1 VKRLGDREQNSGEG
15 QTMGVMSNEE
25 ALLKE
30 LDSDIADAYSSGTLN
45 NKVDIAL
52 SFATVV
58 TSLIATALVAANDV
72 VPKVVTALAAALPAT
87 CSALQNFVQFK
98 ERSSWYFEYA
108 ARARAI
114 GMLYRAEETPDLKEF
129 ANQRAALEV
138 DMERQWAAIIRG
150 AARPSQ
156 PRVTMPEQRK

>member
-1 VKRLGDREQNSGEG
+1 
-15 QTMGVMSNEE
+15 MFNEE
-25 ALLKE
+25 NLLKE

-58 TSLIATALVAANDV
+58 TSLAATALVAANDA
-72 VPKVVTALAAALPAT
+72 VPKVVIAVAAALPAT
-87 CSALQNFVQFK
+87 CTALQNFVQFK

-114 GMLYRAEETPDLKEF
+114 GMLYRADDTRDLREF
-129 ANQRAALEV
+129 ARQRAALEV

-150 AARPSQ
+150 ATRPSQ
-156 PRVTMPEQRK
+156 PRVTLPEQGK

>member
-1 VKRLGDREQNSGEG
+1 
-15 QTMGVMSNEE
+15 MSNEE
-25 ALLKE
+25 DLLKE
-30 LDSDIADAYSSGTLN
+30 LENDIADAYSSGTLN

-72 VPKVVTALAAALPAT
+72 LPKVVTAVAAALPAT
-87 CSALQNFVQFK
+87 CTALQNFVQFK

-114 GMLYRAEETPDLKEF
+114 GILYRAEAKPDLKEF
-129 ANQRAALEV
+129 ATQRAALEI

-156 PRVTMPEQRK
+156 PRVTLPEQRGK

>member
-1 VKRLGDREQNSGEG
+1 
-15 QTMGVMSNEE
+15 MSNEE
-25 ALLKE
+25 DLLKE
-30 LDSDIADAYSSGTLN
+30 LESDIADAYSSGTLN

-58 TSLIATALVAANDV
+58 TSLIATALVAVNDV
-72 VPKVVTALAAALPAT
+72 LPKVVTAVVAALPAT
-87 CSALQNFVQFK
+87 CTALQNFVQFK

-114 GMLYRAEETPDLKEF
+114 GILHRAEQMPDLKEF
-129 ANQRAALEV
+129 AKQRAALEV
-138 DMERQWAAIIRG
+138 EMEHQWAAIIRG

-156 PRVTMPEQRK
+156 AGATRPDQGK

>member
-1 VKRLGDREQNSGEG
+1 
-15 QTMGVMSNEE
+15 MSNEE
-25 ALLKE
+25 DFLKE

-58 TSLIATALVAANDV
+58 TSLIATVAANDV
-72 VPKVVTALAAALPAT
+72 LPKFVTALAAALPAT
-87 CSALQNFVQFK
+87 CTALQNFVQFK

-114 GMLYRAEETPDLKEF
+114 GMLHRAE
-129 ANQRAALEV
+129 Q
-138 DMERQWAAIIRG
+138 
-150 AARPSQ
+150 
-156 PRVTMPEQRK
+156 MP

>member
-1 VKRLGDREQNSGEG
+1 
-15 QTMGVMSNEE
+15 MSNEE
-25 ALLKE
+25 DLLKE
-30 LDSDIADAYSSGTLN
+30 LESDIADAYSSGTLN

-72 VPKVVTALAAALPAT
+72 LPKVVTAVVAALPAT
-87 CSALQNFVQFK
+87 CTALQNFVQFK

-114 GMLYRAEETPDLKEF
+114 GILHRAEQMPDLKEF
-129 ANQRAALEV
+129 AKQRAALVFE
-138 DMERQWAAIIRG
+138 
-150 AARPSQ
+150 
-156 PRVTMPEQRK
+156 